1 MGLESQ
7 IEKAAEESQTENWDA
22 ARHIVKSNC
31 VTNPVCDGSLVHA
44 SGALSVT
51 VTGHGCVA
59 EVELVTGAAWEVHVL
74 ACNRQQE
81 SR

>member
-7 IEKAAEESQTENWDA
+7 IEKAAEESQTENWD
-22 ARHIVKSNC
+22 IVKSNC

-59 EVELVTGAAWEVHVL
+59 EVELVTGAAWEVHVF

-81 SR
+81 SH